1 MSKVKV
7 ITAEEAALLVKD
19 NDTVVCAG
27 FIASNIPEA
36 LEIGVEERFAK
47 TGSPRDLTV
56 VYVAGTG
63 NQDGSSID
71 HFAHEGLVK
80 KVIGGHYNM
89 IPNMGKLL
97 TENKIEGWNVPQGAL
112 ASMMRDSAAHR
123 VGTITSV
130 GIGTFA
136 DPRNG
141 GGRLN
146 EKTKDDICKIIELE
160 GEEQLFYPRLP
171 MDVAFIRGTYADEQG
186 NVTMEKEVAPLDGTA
201 QAMAVHNNGGIVV
214 VQVEKVVQTGQL
226 DPKLVKVPGIYVD
239 YVVEIPANDPRQ
251 LQSLHCE
258 YNPAYAGNKRE
269 PVDALQP
276 KVLDAKKI
284 IGRRAAFELK
294 KNCAVNLGIGV
305 PEWVSA
311 VAAEEGVA
319 DEMTLTVECGPIGGI
334 PGGGLRFGGSLNAQ
348 AYVDEAYQF
357 DFYDGG
363 GLDICYLGLAEADA
377 VGNVNVSRRGKRIT
391 GSGGFTDI
399 ASNSK
404 KAIFCGTMTN
414 GVKIQTGDGK
424 LTITQEGKLHKFVN
438 KVNEITFSGPVA
450 AKKGRIVKY
459 VTERAVFE
467 LKEDGMHLI
476 EIAPGV
482 DLQTQVLDQIDF
494 KPIIDEGYPKLMD
507 ERIFKDEPMGLEIA
521 D

>member
-239 YVVEIPANDPRQ
+239 
-251 LQSLHCE
+251 
-258 YNPAYAGNKRE
+258 
-269 PVDALQP
+269 
-276 KVLDAKKI
+276 
-284 IGRRAAFELK
+284 
-294 KNCAVNLGIGV
+294 
-305 PEWVSA
+305 
-311 VAAEEGVA
+311 
-319 DEMTLTVECGPIGGI
+319 
-334 PGGGLRFGGSLNAQ
+334 
-348 AYVDEAYQF
+348 
-357 DFYDGG
+357 
-363 GLDICYLGLAEADA
+363 
-377 VGNVNVSRRGKRIT
+377 
-391 GSGGFTDI
+391 
-399 ASNSK
+399 
-404 KAIFCGTMTN
+404 
-414 GVKIQTGDGK
+414 
-424 LTITQEGKLHKFVN
+424 
-438 KVNEITFSGPVA
+438 
-450 AKKGRIVKY
+450 
-459 VTERAVFE
+459 
-467 LKEDGMHLI
+467 
-476 EIAPGV
+476 
-482 DLQTQVLDQIDF
+482 
-494 KPIIDEGYPKLMD
+494 
-507 ERIFKDEPMGLEIA
+507 
-521 D
+521 

>member
-7 ITAEEAALLVKD
+7 ITADEAAMLVKD
-19 NDTVVCAG
+19 GDTVVCAG

-47 TGSPRDLTV
+47 TGCPKDLTV

-97 TENKIEGWNVPQGAL
+97 NENKIEGWNVPQGAL

-146 EKTKDDICKIIELE
+146 EKTKDDICKVIELE
-160 GEEQLFYPRLP
+160 GEEQLFYPRLA

-214 VQVEKVVQTGQL
+214 VQVEKVVQAGQL

-239 YVVEIPANDPRQ
+239 YVVEIPADDPRQ

-284 IGRRAAFELK
+284 IGRRAAMELK

-334 PGGGLRFGGSLNAQ
+334 PGGGHRFGGSLNAQ

-377 VGNVNVSRRGKRIT
+377 VGNVNVSRLGKRIT